1 VRYLKSAAGRTVIS
15 EILIVLFT
23 AACAYFL
30 LGSDGSSSR
39 QPARVEAESAVT
51 AHSSPQPESPATVV
65 SKSGSGAR
73 GDASSDP
80 WTQSQTVDPAHL
92 AKELDSSRGPA
103 KPTVICVAP
112 RALYNGAH
120 IPGALFLGPGY
131 TSQGIDSLKEWARSA
146 PRSTDVVI
154 YCGCCPMGRC
164 PNVRPAFQTLTGMG
178 FTHVRVLLLPHD
190 FHTDW
195 IAPGYSAEKS
205 VAQ

>member
-1 VRYLKSAAGRTVIS
+1 VRYLKSAAGRTVIT

-30 LGSDGSSSR
+30 LGSDGSSTR
-39 QPARVEAESAVT
+39 QPARVEAESALSGR
-51 AHSSPQPESPATVV
+51 SSSQPRSPSAVA
-65 SKSGSGAR
+65 SKSDSDAR
-73 GDASSDP
+73 SDSPSDP
-80 WTQSQTVDPAHL
+80 WMQSQTVDPAHL
-92 AKELDSSRGPA
+92 AKELDHSRGAA
-103 KPTVICVAP
+103 KPTVICIAP

-131 TSQGIDSLKEWARSA
+131 TSQGIESLKEWARSA
-146 PRSTDVVI
+146 PHSTAVVI
-154 YCGCCPMGRC
+154 YCGCCPMAGC

-178 FTHVRVLLLPHD
+178 FTNVRVLLLPHD

-195 IAPGYSAEKS
+195 IAPGYAAEKS